1 MLIGHSALRG
11 CVMGFD
17 NRPPTPEEL
26 SAMEK
31 RLDEELSMG
40 AFGMSLGLIYPPSA
54 FAETGELDALARI
67 VRKHNGFL
75 AVHIRNE
82 GPRVFESVEEMLG
95 VAERSGVHLQI
106 SHLKIMTKSLWG
118 HSQRLLDMIDAARG
132 RGIHV
137 TCDQYPF
144 FASSTGMTAL
154 VPKWAHAGGLHPML
168 ARINEPE
175 QKLRDD
181 ISREMESRGG
191 AERVMISS
199 THGAEPAWEGKMVS
213 DIAVQLGQEPVDAV
227 LTILQRCHANVH
239 CNYFSQ
245 SEADMENILSRT
257 DIAVASDGYNY
268 SYDRSITV
276 DTPHPR
282 NFSTFP
288 HALELARE
296 KNLMPMEDIVY
307 KMTGLPAS
315 MMGMNERG
323 TLAVGK
329 VADVTIFDWIRVG
342 QAGDYQDSVQR
353 PHGIEYVIVSG
364 EKVLDHGKL
373 TGAKPGTILRHN
385 QC

>member
-1 MLIGHSALRG
+1 MDSLLFISATRVRAYLSQWKKCLALRNGQVYISALTKPIAQLAQEQLGSLRG
-11 CVMGFD
+11 CDAHFSVIIS
-17 NRPPTPEEL
+17 EEDIKL
-26 SAMEK
+26 YK
-31 RLDEELSMG
+31 RL
-40 AFGMSLGLIYPPSA
+40 
-54 FAETGELDALARI
+54 
-67 VRKHNGFL
+67 
-75 AVHIRNE
+75 
-82 GPRVFESVEEMLG
+82 
-95 VAERSGVHLQI
+95 
-106 SHLKIMTKSLWG
+106 
-118 HSQRLLDMIDAARG
+118 
-132 RGIHV
+132 GIHV